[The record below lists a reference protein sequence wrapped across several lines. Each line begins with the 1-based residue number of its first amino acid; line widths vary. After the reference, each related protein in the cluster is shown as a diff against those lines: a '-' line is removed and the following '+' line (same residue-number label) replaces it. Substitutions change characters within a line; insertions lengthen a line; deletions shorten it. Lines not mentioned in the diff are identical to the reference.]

1 MTFLPDNVAIAC
13 EYCNGFAVKSEL
25 DPVSVPVAVY
35 SDSEFFM
42 VHPYFDE
49 TEDHIRFVDGD
60 VSYPI
65 VIEAMTDKGVWTVDK
80 MKLDSTQL
88 TKERPKDF
96 LFARDNNALPGG
108 YSDLL
113 KRAVGRVID

>member
-1 MTFLPDNVAIAC
+1 M
-13 EYCNGFAVKSEL
+13 KSEL

-65 VIEAMTDKGVWTVDK
+65 VIEAMTDKGV
-80 MKLDSTQL
+80 
-88 TKERPKDF
+88 
-96 LFARDNNALPGG
+96 
-108 YSDLL
+108 
-113 KRAVGRVID
+113 